1 MEFTEFAFSM
11 PTCYQLGIPNEP
23 SPSEIQ
29 GAPYPFPPQMV
40 PIPHPLYDCNLEPA
54 FIRKRNE
61 RERIR
66 VRHVN
71 EGYARLREHLPNE
84 PTEKRMSKVETL
96 RAAIRYIRRLEMLL
110 ERTKDSTCVSD
121 KKWRPTTK
129 PDMQTV
135 AKFVEISFG
144 ALWQTC
150 LCGRT
155 SSCFWKKAFLVDVI
169 TQRQKKNCRYEPFF
183 LSFDVKQAML
193 NFSVSSFFKRFFFK
207 MFLKRWSKCIY

>member
-1 MEFTEFAFSM
+1 MIFSRFICEHLLAVLLPRDTLNHEGIPKFRRSPENMEYTEFAFSM

-29 GAPYPFPPQMV
+29 GTYTFPPQMV

-96 RAAIRYIRRLEMLL
+96 RAAIRYIHRLEMLL
-110 ERTKDSTCVSD
+110 ERTKDTATISD
-121 KKWRPTTK
+121 KKSIGQTK
-129 PDMQTV
+129 
-135 AKFVEISFG
+135 
-144 ALWQTC
+144 
-150 LCGRT
+150 
-155 SSCFWKKAFLVDVI
+155 
-169 TQRQKKNCRYEPFF
+169 
-183 LSFDVKQAML
+183 
-193 NFSVSSFFKRFFFK
+193 
-207 MFLKRWSKCIY
+207 

>member
-1 MEFTEFAFSM
+1 MSLCSLKLYTTEEEKKGIKRRVKVVIFIRFNCEHFYTSIPRNTLYHEGIPKFYRPQNMEFTEFAFSM

-110 ERTKDSTCVSD
+110 ERTKDQSTCVSD
-121 KKWRPTTK
+121 KNSIGQTK
-129 PDMQTV
+129 
-135 AKFVEISFG
+135 
-144 ALWQTC
+144 
-150 LCGRT
+150 
-155 SSCFWKKAFLVDVI
+155 
-169 TQRQKKNCRYEPFF
+169 
-183 LSFDVKQAML
+183 
-193 NFSVSSFFKRFFFK
+193 
-207 MFLKRWSKCIY
+207 